1 VQVAGVVA
9 DGQLTQLLDMAVEA
23 VQQMVLLLVGQL
35 LLVQQPTQD
44 QALVVAPVTPAL
56 EQAALADQVSLSSVI

>member
-9 DGQLTQLLDMAVEA
+9 HGQLTQLLDMAVEA

-44 QALVVAPVTPAL
+44 QALVLAPVGPAL
-56 EQAALADQVSLSSVI
+56 EQAAQADQVSLSSAT